1 MTQIDPEK
9 IETVVRTERDRLVAL
24 LRRMADKL
32 EAAPLD
38 RLTDGATWIAPIADV
53 LVKTVE
59 RALSRTK

>member
-9 IETVVRTERDRLVAL
+9 IETAVRTERDRLVAL

-38 RLTDGATWIAPIADV
+38 RLTDGVTWIAPIADV